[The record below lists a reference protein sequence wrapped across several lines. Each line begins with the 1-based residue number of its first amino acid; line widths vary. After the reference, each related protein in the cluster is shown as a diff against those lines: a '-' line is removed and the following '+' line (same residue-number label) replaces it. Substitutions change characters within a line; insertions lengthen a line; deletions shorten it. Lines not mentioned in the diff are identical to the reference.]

1 MLSYRLL
8 KNHAG
13 IMLAGDHTSLTWLHE
28 VIHDVNER
36 SPLVMDK
43 EGAFLGLAYDVRKA
57 FERQR
62 EVLRPPR
69 FLKKSGSGMG

>member
-13 IMLAGDHTSLTWLHE
+13 LLLIGDHTSLTWLHE
-28 VIHDVNER
+28 VVHDVNER
-36 SPLVMDK
+36 SPLVGDK

-57 FERQR
+57 FQMQR
-62 EVLRPPR
+62 EILEPARP
-69 FLKKSGSGMG
+69 S